1 LLRLRRAL
9 SRLGTIGV
17 RLARAPR
24 ACAWACVLLVGVL
37 SDVPAAAAPF
47 DGKGDDW
54 EGISQFLHVAEVE
67 LGASRVAL
75 TSSLDLHQLD
85 PADALVLVHP
95 TRALDVDGLAAFIRA
110 GGRIIALDEHGTG
123 DELFAR
129 FGIRRRPMPRRP
141 AEMLRGNPALA
152 IAEPGAAHPAVLD
165 VSRVVTNHATGLEQ
179 PDLAPVLVVHG
190 DGEDDVVL
198 ALAGNVGRGRLL
210 AIGDASVLINAMLRY
225 PGNRSL
231 ALALVRFAVADDSRG
246 TRGGKLY
253 VLANDF
259 ETTGSFGS
267 TSAFAES
274 ASEAQHAIARSL
286 ETAGLTTPEGVAPL
300 AAYLTALAIGVG
312 IIVWT
317 GVHAGKT
324 HKLVTPR
331 FARGVP
337 VVAHGGIAG
346 HAAVLGA
353 PGTSRALA
361 VAELK
366 SALEEELATKLGLQ
380 RAPSSDQLV
389 AALRRA
395 HLLDDKGARALSLLL
410 ASMARAAA
418 KLARPAPGAAILR
431 GSPSDGDV
439 LTIAAEVRALRRR
452 LNLGPIAGK
461 DGRGTVGESQ

>member
-1 LLRLRRAL
+1 LRPSLLSLPPPVL
-9 SRLGTIGV
+9 LLV
-17 RLARAPR
+17 LLLL
-24 ACAWACVLLVGVL
+24 ACVFAGA
-37 SDVPAAAAPF
+37 PAAAAPF

-54 EGISQFLHVAEVE
+54 EGLSQFLRVAEVE
-67 LGASRVAL
+67 LGASRVEL

-95 TRALDVDGLAAFIRA
+95 TRALDVDGLDAFMRA

-129 FGIRRRPMPRRP
+129 LGIRRRPLPRRP

-152 IAEPGAAHPAVLD
+152 IAERGTEHPAVRE
-165 VSRVVTNHATGLEQ
+165 VSRLVTNHATGLED
-179 PDLAPVLVVHG
+179 PDLASVLVVHG
-190 DGEDDVVL
+190 DGEDDVAL
-198 ALAGNVGRGRLL
+198 ALAANVGRGRML

-231 ALALVRFAVADDSRG
+231 ALGIVRFAVADDSRG
-246 TRGGKLY
+246 ARGGKLY
-253 VLANDF
+253 VLTNDF

-267 TSAFAES
+267 TSALGES
-274 ASEAQHAIARSL
+274 TSEVEHAIARSL
-286 ETAGLTTPEGVAPL
+286 ETAGLTTPDGVAPL
-300 AAYLTALAIGVG
+300 TAYLTALAIGVC
-312 IIVWT
+312 IILWT

-389 AALRRA
+389 AAVRNARW
-395 HLLDDKGARALSLLL
+395 LDDKGARALSLLL
-410 ASMARAAA
+410 AGLSRTAA
-418 KLARPAPGAAILR
+418 KLARPAPGAAFLR

-439 LTIAAEVRALRRR
+439 LTLAAEVRALRRR